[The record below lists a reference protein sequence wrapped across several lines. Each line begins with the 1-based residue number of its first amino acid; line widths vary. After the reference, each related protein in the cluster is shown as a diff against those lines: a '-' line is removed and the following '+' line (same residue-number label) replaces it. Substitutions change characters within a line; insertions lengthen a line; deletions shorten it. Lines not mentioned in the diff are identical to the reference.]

1 MRMRAARLSSR
12 NPLIRACSATR
23 TSSSPAPSA
32 SWGGARVPTTWI
44 SSLSIAMVGLPSNQV
59 SGTRPANQAP
69 ISLSCSGPE
78 GGGLAERRL
87 PRRAPLPVFSCSYY
101 EIT

>member
-1 MRMRAARLSSR
+1 M
-12 NPLIRACSATR
+12 RACSATR
-23 TSSSPAPSA
+23 TSSSPAPSG
-32 SWGGARVPTTWI
+32 SWGGASVPTTWI
-44 SSLSIAMVGLPSNQV
+44 SSLSMAMVGLAANQV
-59 SGTRPANQAP
+59 PGTRPANQAP

-87 PRRAPLPVFSCSYY
+87 PRWAPLPVSLLASYY